1 MTHTHR
7 SARLAPLTAED
18 ATTGVLDRFARVLDA
33 LQDEPAVVDADGA
46 YTFGRLADEAASVRA
61 AVLDRTAPG
70 EAVAVLHPHRCTA
83 VAAILGVL
91 ASGRPL
97 LVLDHRTP
105 APRLRQM
112 CDRVGVRAVLAAGD
126 LGEVAAELGRP
137 VLGPEA
143 VVPAARESL
152 FADPPS
158 PSAGAILAFTS
169 GSTGVPK
176 VVVNS
181 GRMLVSDAWRNSA
194 ATDCYDADDVI
205 AHTLPMA
212 FHAGLM
218 VTVAGLLVGSTMR
231 LFDTRA
237 RGIAGLA
244 PWIEQV
250 GATIMHTSPA
260 ILRAFIG
267 SGPTPAQLATLTTV
281 SIAGEPAH
289 GRDVQ
294 QIRPLL
300 PPTCVLRNRYGS
312 SETGLI
318 AEYVVDADHPPLS
331 GPLPVG
337 RPVGET
343 EIRCLAEDGTPLPPG
358 RAGIVTVTRDV
369 VAEGYLDNPEATA
382 LAFSDEP
389 DGRRTYRTSDVG
401 EVDDDGLRLF
411 GRRDHSVKIRGYM
424 VEPGE
429 VDAAL
434 FALPDVAE
442 ALTVGV
448 KTDTGDRYRLVSYVV
463 SRADRPSA
471 AHIRAALR
479 DRLPSH
485 LVPEAVVFLDAL
497 PRTERGKLDRA
508 ALPEAPP
515 ADVGAPVRSEWERLV
530 AQVWARV
537 LGLEEVGRD
546 ADFFSLG
553 GDSLAAE
560 ELTASV
566 VADLGIDPEDVTSAL
581 LVQAPTVAEY
591 ARRLKRAP
599 DRRQQIVTV
608 LRPGPHE
615 GAAGATRRPLFLV
628 AGGGGLGLG
637 FVPVVRH
644 LPAEQ
649 PVYAFHAHG
658 LEHKA
663 VPDWSVRAIARRNLR
678 DLRRI
683 QAHGPYRLGGH
694 SFGGLI
700 ALEMAHRLRSEGE
713 EVEILLILDSFPPD
727 PSLIPDAPPNRTLF
741 RRLRDIAGLAVTGL
755 VPTPGLGQYWRFHEQ
770 SRILSKWYRTT
781 PYGGRAVVV
790 VADSED
796 RDARASWGPHL
807 CGGWTRQCTPGDH
820 ITMMRDPYAE
830 SLAGLITGVVDALDA
845 GGPLPP
851 SDPEAAPGAA
861 HARATHDDA
870 APDGEAQGGSD
881 RPEGREGSLPQPSHD
896 TSPGTT
902 PGSGGGGPGDA
913 TGDQEGRRPT
923 SASTVA

>member
-1 MTHTHR
+1 MNMTQGNR
-7 SARLAPLTAED
+7 SARLAPLTSAD
-18 ATTGVLDRFARVLDA
+18 APSGVLTRFAAVLSA
-33 LQDEPAVVDADGA
+33 LADEPAVIDGELT
-46 YTFGRLADEAASVRA
+46 YTFTRLAAEAAAVRA
-61 AVLDRTAPG
+61 AVLAHTAPG
-70 EAVAVLHPHRCTA
+70 RPVGVLHPHRCTA

-112 CDRVGVRAVLAAGD
+112 CDRVEVEVVLAAGD
-126 LGEVAAELGRP
+126 MLEVAGELGRT
-137 VLGPEA
+137 VLGPRSLA
-143 VVPAARESL
+143 PAAVETL
-152 FADPPS
+152 FEDAPDPDAP
-158 PSAGAILAFTS
+158 AVLAFTS

-176 VVVNS
+176 VVCNS

-194 ATDCYDADDVI
+194 ATECYDADDVI

-218 VTVAGLLVGSTMR
+218 VTVAGLVVGSTMR

-260 ILRAFIG
+260 ILRAFVG
-267 SGPTPAQLATLTTV
+267 SGPTPAQLASLRTV

-289 GRDVQ
+289 GRDVER
-294 QIRPLL
+294 IRPLL

-318 AEYVVDADHPPLS
+318 AEYVVAADHPPLS

-337 RPVGET
+337 HPVGDT
-343 EIRCLAEDGTPLPPG
+343 EIRLLAEDGTPLPKG
-358 RAGIVTVTRDV
+358 SAGIVCVTRDV
-369 VAEGYLDNPEATA
+369 VALGYLDNPEATA
-382 LAFSDEP
+382 LAFADEP

-401 EVDDDGLRLF
+401 ELDGDGLHLL

-448 KTDTGDRYRLVSYVV
+448 KADGGERYRLVSYVV
-463 SRADRPSA
+463 SGAERPA
-471 AHIRAALR
+471 AAAIRSALR
-479 DRLPSH
+479 ERLPGH

-508 ALPEAPP
+508 ALPAPPP
-515 ADVGAPVRSEWERLV
+515 ADVGEPVRSEWERLV
-530 AQVWARV
+530 AQVWARA

-560 ELTASV
+560 EVTAMV
-566 VADLGIDPEDVTSAL
+566 VTDLGIDAGEVTSAL

-591 ARRLKRAP
+591 ARRLKRRP
-599 DRRQQIVTV
+599 DRRQQILTV

-615 GAAGATRRPLFLV
+615 GVAEATRRPLFLV

-644 LPAEQ
+644 LPVDQ

-658 LEHKA
+658 LERKA
-663 VPDWSVRAIARRNLR
+663 VPDWSVGAIARRNLLE
-678 DLRRI
+678 LRRI
-683 QAHGPYRLGGH
+683 QPHGPYRLGGH
-694 SFGGLI
+694 SFGGLV
-700 ALEMAHRLRSEGE
+700 AVEMAHRLRSAGE
-713 EVEILLILDSFPPD
+713 EVEILLVLDSFPPD
-727 PSLIPDAPPNRTLF
+727 PALIPNAPPDRTF
-741 RRLRDIAGLAVTGL
+741 ARKVRDVVGLAVTGL

-790 VADSED
+790 VADSEE
-796 RDARASWGPHL
+796 RDARASWEPHL
-807 CGGWTRQCTPGDH
+807 CGEWTRLLTPGDH

-830 SLAGLITGVVDALDA
+830 SLAHLLTGILDGLDA
-845 GGPLPP
+845 GAELPP
-851 SDPEAAPGAA
+851 ADP
-861 HARATHDDA
+861 DA
-870 APDGEAQGGSD
+870 APRTRGED
-881 RPEGREGSLPQPSHD
+881 VVTEHPVTRP
-896 TSPGTT
+896 
-902 PGSGGGGPGDA
+902 
-913 TGDQEGRRPT
+913 
-923 SASTVA
+923 VA

>member
-1 MTHTHR
+1 MNMTLGNR
-7 SARLAPLTAED
+7 SARLAPLTPAD
-18 ATTGVLDRFARVLDA
+18 ASSGVLARFATVLSA
-33 LQDEPAVVDADGA
+33 LADEPAVIDGDGT
-46 YTFGRLADEAASVRA
+46 YTFTQLAAEAASVRA
-61 AVLDRTAPG
+61 AVLAHTAPG
-70 EAVAVLHPHRCTA
+70 EPVGVLHPHRCTA

-97 LVLDHRTP
+97 LVLDYRTP
-105 APRLRQM
+105 APRLQQM
-112 CDRVGVRAVLAAGD
+112 CDRVDVRAVLAAGD
-126 LGEVAAELGRP
+126 MREVAAQLGRT
-137 VLGPEA
+137 VIGPEA
-143 VVPAARESL
+143 LAPVEVATLFEDAPDPSGPAV
-152 FADPPS
+152 
-158 PSAGAILAFTS
+158 LAFTS

-218 VTVAGLLVGSTMR
+218 VTVAGLVVGSTMR

-260 ILRAFIG
+260 ILRAFVG
-267 SGPTPAQLATLTTV
+267 SGPTPAQLETLTTV

-289 GRDVQ
+289 GRDVE

-300 PPTCVLRNRYGS
+300 PRTCVLRNRYGS

-318 AEYVVDADHPPLS
+318 AEYVIDADHPPLS

-337 RPVGET
+337 RPVGDT
-343 EIRCLAEDGTPLPPG
+343 EIRLLAEDGTPQPAGQP
-358 RAGIVTVTRDV
+358 GIVSVTRDV
-369 VAEGYLDNPEATA
+369 VANGYLGNPEATA
-382 LAFSDEP
+382 LAFFDEP

-401 EVDDDGLRLF
+401 EVGDDGLRLL

-434 FALPDVAE
+434 FALPEVAE

-448 KTDTGDRYRLVSYVV
+448 KSDGGDRYRLVSYVV
-463 SRADRPSA
+463 SRAERPSA
-471 AHIRAALR
+471 ANVRSALR
-479 DRLPSH
+479 ERLPGH

-508 ALPEAPP
+508 ALPAPPP
-515 ADVGAPVRSEWERLV
+515 ADVGEPVRSEWERLV
-530 AQVWARV
+530 AQVWARA

-560 ELTASV
+560 EVTAMV
-566 VADLGIDPEDVTSAL
+566 VTDLGIDAGEVTSAL

-591 ARRLKRAP
+591 ARRLKRKP
-599 DRRQQIVTV
+599 DRRQQILTV
-608 LRPGPHE
+608 LRPGPNE
-615 GAAGATRRPLFLV
+615 GATEAARRPLFLV

-637 FVPVVRH
+637 FVPVVRR
-644 LPAEQ
+644 LPADQ
-649 PVYAFHAHG
+649 PVYAFHSYG
-658 LEHKA
+658 LERKA
-663 VPDWSVRAIARRNLR
+663 VPDWSVRAIAKRNLR
-678 DLRRI
+678 ELRRI

-700 ALEMAHRLRSEGE
+700 ALEMAHQLRSAGE
-713 EVEILLILDSFPPD
+713 EVEILLVLDSFPPS
-727 PSLIPDAPPNRTLF
+727 PSLIPDAPADRTLF
-741 RRLRDIAGLAVTGL
+741 RKVRDVAGLAVTGL
-755 VPTPGLGQYWRFHEQ
+755 VPTPGLGQFWRFHEQ

-781 PYGGRAVVV
+781 PYGGRAVVF
-790 VADSED
+790 VADSEE

-807 CGGWTRQCTPGDH
+807 CGEWTRLLTPGDH

-830 SLAGLITGVVDALDA
+830 TLAHLIAGIIDGLDA
-845 GGPLPP
+845 GASLPP
-851 SDPEAAPGAA
+851 ADPASAP
-861 HARATHDDA
+861 HVRYEDVRT
-870 APDGEAQGGSD
+870 EK
-881 RPEGREGSLPQPSHD
+881 PSV
-896 TSPGTT
+896 
-902 PGSGGGGPGDA
+902 
-913 TGDQEGRRPT
+913 R
-923 SASTVA
+923 TVA